1 MPASE
6 VDRGIMAG
14 DGKGGGGGGWGWGIS
29 IRDFSSASR
38 QTHYALTS
46 AFSSSDITSFQ

>member
-6 VDRGIMAG
+6 VDGGIMAG
-14 DGKGGGGGGWGWGIS
+14 DGKRGGGWGGG
-29 IRDFSSASR
+29 IRDFFSASR
-38 QTHYALTS
+38 QTHNALTP